1 MPYPFLQGY
10 TPFAHETTK
19 GQVLRHLRFE
29 KFSLDVPTG
38 EFYFTTPLS
47 RLCSLTRVTKCPI
60 QSKTFGPQHWK
71 CMCIKPQSYQCLCL
85 NAFSRNLQKDSAHE
99 ERFGNLTFLGRVVGS
114 VWISSFLIVALVS
127 SSLHKL
133 IQPQQSCEIMHLES
147 ICDVERSFSL
157 RRQMSASSNC
167 CEVHVISFIRDTV
180 KLRLEASKKASLV
193 KCLVNVVIL
202 TSCPL

>member
-1 MPYPFLQGY
+1 MPN
-10 TPFAHETTK
+10 
-19 GQVLRHLRFE
+19 
-29 KFSLDVPTG
+29 
-38 EFYFTTPLS
+38 
-47 RLCSLTRVTKCPI
+47 PI
-60 QSKTFGPQHWK
+60 KNFWPSTLKMYVHQAAELPVFVSQS
-71 CMCIKPQSYQCLCL
+71 
-85 NAFSRNLQKDSAHE
+85 FSRNLQKDSAHE

-157 RRQMSASSNC
+157 RRQMSASSSC

-202 TSCPL
+202 TSCLVK